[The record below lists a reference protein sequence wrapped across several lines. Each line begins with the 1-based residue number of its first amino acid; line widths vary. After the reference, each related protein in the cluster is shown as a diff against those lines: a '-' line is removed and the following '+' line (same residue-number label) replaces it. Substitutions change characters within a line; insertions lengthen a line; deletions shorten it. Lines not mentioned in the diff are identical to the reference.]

1 MENPTQW
8 MTGAYI
14 AFCEAELWV
23 PWRAGTLTVPPPFDP
38 NIVPEPYISFS
49 AEARPLVALLTN
61 PGPTMCH
68 QTRAAVE
75 AGDGPLSKKDEY
87 AEAARKLGWFYERE
101 LAGRPAGRRISG
113 LRKLSSLLGY
123 EGVLQVE
130 ACSFHSESLPG
141 KSTFLREMDEN
152 ELLRR
157 YAELLGKFL
166 QDRPVV
172 AVQASGKPATPTS
185 TWLRWIAKLAGLT

>member
-49 AEARPLVALLTN
+49 AKARPLVALLTN

-87 AEAARKLGWFYERE
+87 AEAARKLSWFYERE
-101 LAGRPAGRRISG
+101 LAGRLAGRRISG
-113 LRKLSSLLGY
+113 LSRSFPRNW
-123 EGVLQVE
+123 EQVE
-130 ACSFHSESLPG
+130 EQIGNRTPLNRVKQGLPVP
-141 KSTFLREMDEN
+141 S
-152 ELLRR
+152 
-157 YAELLGKFL
+157 
-166 QDRPVV
+166 
-172 AVQASGKPATPTS
+172 
-185 TWLRWIAKLAGLT
+185 